1 MRFPA
6 LIMTAAAAV
15 IALAGFAF
23 MGQYTQP
30 LPAPNHGF
38 KVHHT
43 VAQWKKILTPDQFD
57 ILREAGTEPAF
68 SGKLL
73 YNKKTGIYYCAAC
86 GQAVF
91 KSTTKYNSGEGWPS
105 FWKPIPGAVVYRH
118 DSSMGMNR
126 TEVLCS
132 RCGSHLGHLF
142 HDGPRPTGLRYCID
156 SLALKFKPTKPKMEA
171 KPLVKSMKAHVNT
184 P

>member
-1 MRFPA
+1 MRKIGVLIIGAVATCA
-6 LIMTAAAAV
+6 L
-15 IALAGFAF
+15 LGFAF
-23 MGQYTQP
+23 LGQYTQP
-30 LPAPNHGF
+30 LPAPQTGF
-38 KVHHT
+38 KVHHS
-43 VAQWKKILTPDQFD
+43 VAVWKKLLTPNQFW

-86 GQAVF
+86 GQAIF

-105 FWKPIPGAVVYRH
+105 FWKPIKGAVVYRH
-118 DSSMGMNR
+118 DSSLGMSR

-156 SLALKFKPTKPKMEA
+156 SGAMKFKPTPVKPPVKKHVA
-171 KPLVKSMKAHVNT
+171 KVVPQNR